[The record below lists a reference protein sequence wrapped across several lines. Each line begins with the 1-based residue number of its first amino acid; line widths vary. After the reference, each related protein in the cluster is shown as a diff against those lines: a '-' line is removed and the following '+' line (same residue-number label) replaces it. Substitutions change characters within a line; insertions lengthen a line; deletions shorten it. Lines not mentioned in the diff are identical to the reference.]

1 MDGGARGRK
10 YLLRPPEI
18 SSLVFLVIIK
28 DEGCR
33 LSPRFHVFVSD
44 VNHRKKRRFV
54 FKIFLRCPKNE
65 KTLLRFPTS
74 CQK

>member
-10 YLLRPPEI
+10 SFLRPAEI

-44 VNHRKKRRFV
+44 VNHRKKRQFV
-54 FKIFLRCPKNE
+54 FKIFLLCPKDG

-74 CQK
+74 C